1 MNVVLISTTDVKN
14 ARDAVWQR
22 MLASMVESK
31 RTLGESRVRLC
42 VVLQNCSAAE
52 FPAYAAKMPDWVLPL
67 AIASRVSLSRA
78 RNLALE
84 RLLDDGE
91 IEPDTVVAFPDD
103 DCWYPAGFLR
113 QVVELFER
121 ETELDFWICR
131 YGSQPVMESFAHGR
145 PALARTRE
153 VVRNASSNTMFLRGR
168 VVSSIGEFDEGL
180 GVGTPMGGSEDLDY
194 ALRASRAS
202 RQTAYLHT
210 VLVGHR
216 DKSPEIRAR
225 YYLSSLT
232 VLARHAKY
240 GATGEFL
247 RKIAVGAY
255 LVLRNEL
262 AARDYFGALNQV
274 RAKPAKG
281 DNVDTVKHPES

>member
-1 MNVVLISTTDVKN
+1 MHVVLISTTDVKN

-22 MLASMVESK
+22 MLTSMVESK
-31 RTLGESRVRLC
+31 HTLGDKRVRLC
-42 VVLQNCSAAE
+42 VVLQNCPEAE
-52 FPAYAAKMPDWVLPL
+52 FPAYAEKMPDWVLPL
-67 AIASRVSLSRA
+67 AIATRVSLSRA

-84 RLLDDGE
+84 RLLADGE
-91 IEPDTVVAFPDD
+91 IGPDSVVAFPDD

-131 YGSQPVMESFAHGR
+131 YGSQPVAESFAHGR

-168 VVSSIGEFDEGL
+168 LVTSIGEFDEGL

-194 ALRASRAS
+194 ALRASRTS
-202 RQTAYLHT
+202 RQTAYLDS

-232 VLARHAKY
+232 VLARHARY
-240 GATGEFL
+240 GARSEFL

-255 LVLRNEL
+255 LVLRHEL
-262 AARDYFGALNQV
+262 AAKDYLGALNQV
-274 RAKPAKG
+274 RVLSLKSDATASVRRPG
-281 DNVDTVKHPES
+281 S